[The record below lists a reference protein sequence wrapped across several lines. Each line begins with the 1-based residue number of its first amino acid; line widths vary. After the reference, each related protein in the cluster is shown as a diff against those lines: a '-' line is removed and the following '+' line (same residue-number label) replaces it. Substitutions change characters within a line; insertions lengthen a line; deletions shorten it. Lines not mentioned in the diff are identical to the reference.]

1 MWSGSE
7 DLQFCCVLGGYYWDF
22 ISLSLLVVISLWPL
36 VFSLWLGLP
45 ACGMRFLGV
54 QHALIHSFALPPR
67 HFDPAIG
74 GIDVNQLIRFL
85 PKTKD

>member
-7 DLQFCCVLGGYYWDF
+7 DLQFCCVSGGYYWDF
-22 ISLSLLVVISLWPL
+22 IILSLLVI
-36 VFSLWLGLP
+36 SLWLGLP

-67 HFDPAIG
+67 HFDPAIS